1 MASAVIPQ
9 KAVILAAG
17 LGSRLRPLTDRRPKP
32 LVEVHG
38 VPILHNALSHLANIG
53 VREATIV
60 VGYRKEEIERSCG
73 LNFAGIE
80 ITYAESSIY
89 DRSGSA
95 YSLWLA
101 RDSLLRGDALLLE
114 GDVFFEETALWR
126 LNGQGA
132 DDVAAV
138 APFEETMSG
147 SAVTLSAEGDV
158 AEIRLKQSAL
168 DLAEEGG
175 PRLFKTLNLFR
186 FSGEALRRVV
196 VPALDE
202 LIASGAIDAYV
213 EQLLARLLQR
223 QDLQLGAARCDCLK
237 WYEIDSEAD
246 LRVAETIFA
255 PQLDPLYRHMMM
267 PCAADWPQGRG

>member
-17 LGSRLRPLTDRRPKP
+17 LGSRLRPLTDKRPKP

-53 VREATIV
+53 VREATII
-60 VGYRKEEIERSCG
+60 VGYRKEEIQRSCG

-147 SAVTLSAEGDV
+147 SAVTLSPGGDI
-158 AEIRLKQSAL
+158 AEIRLKQSVL
-168 DLAEEGG
+168 DLAEEEG

-196 VPALDE
+196 VPALDG

-223 QDLQLGAARCDCLK
+223 QDLQLTAARCDHLK

-255 PQLDPLYRHMMM
+255 PQLDPCYRHMMI